1 MMNKMMHA
9 LRIPSELVVR
19 ARISDEAFVRVS
31 DLPKIIRMNDIE
43 ATLGLKRVI
52 FNPPA
57 TIVLWDDGSKT
68 VVKCGENEAFDR
80 EKGLAMAIAK
90 RTNGNTGAYF
100 EVFRK
105 YCHEDEEIQEK
116 AKG

>member
-43 ATLGLKRVI
+43 APLGLKRVI
-52 FNPPA
+52 FNPPCHDRSVGRWQQDGCKVRRERGVRPGKGSGHGDRKA
-57 TIVLWDDGSKT
+57 YERQYRRIFRGVPQVLSRG
-68 VVKCGENEAFDR
+68 
-80 EKGLAMAIAK
+80 
-90 RTNGNTGAYF
+90 
-100 EVFRK
+100 
-105 YCHEDEEIQEK
+105 
-116 AKG
+116 

>member
-1 MMNKMMHA
+1 MMKKMTT
-9 LRIPSELVVR
+9 LRIPTELVIR
-19 ARISDEAFVRVS
+19 SRFSDEAYIRVS
-31 DLPKIIRMNDIE
+31 DLPKIMILNE
-43 ATLGLKRVI
+43 AELPLGLKRVI

-57 TIVLWDDGSKT
+57 TIALWDDGTKT
-68 VVKCGENEAFDR
+68 VVKCGEGEAFDK

-100 EVFRK
+100 DVFRK
-105 YCHEDEEIQEK
+105 YCHDDENIQEE